1 MDPTIK
7 FDGYANDYTAGRPG
21 YSAKLLDCFCNRFNM
36 SADSVIADIGSGTG
50 KFAAF
55 LLQRGSTVY
64 AVEPNNDMRRVAEE
78 ELMGYSGFNSVA
90 GGAEDTTLEDSSVDF
105 ITTAQAFHWFD
116 VIKFRQECARI
127 IRPQGKVFLIWNVR
141 EEEDSVNRELRQIYT
156 KYCPN
161 FVGFNGGIVKDD
173 PRIREFFFD
182 NYEHV
187 SFDHPLML
195 DREKFI
201 SRSLSGSYSIKE
213 GDKDYEEY
221 MRQVLEVFDK
231 YSVNGMVTIG
241 NSSEAY
247 IGCVN

>member
-21 YSAKLLDCFCNRFNM
+21 YSHSLIDSFYKDFGM
-36 SADSVIADIGSGTG
+36 SPDSDVADIGSGTG

-55 LLQRGSTVY
+55 LLKRGSTVY
-64 AVEPNNDMRRVAEE
+64 AVEPNSDMRRVAEA
-78 ELMGYSGFNSVA
+78 ELSSYSNFHSVN
-90 GGAEDTTLEDSSVDF
+90 GGAEDTSLEDSSVDF

-116 VIKFRQECARI
+116 VEKFREECRRI
-127 IRPQGKVFLIWNVR
+127 IRRGGKVFLIWNVR
-141 EEEDSVNRELRQIYT
+141 DEEDPVNRELHAIYT
-156 KYCPN
+156 KYCPD

-182 NYEHV
+182 KYEHI
-187 SFDHPLML
+187 SFNHPLTL

-213 GDKDYEEY
+213 GDKDYDEY
-221 MRQVLEVFDK
+221 MSKILDVFDR
-231 YSVNGMVTIG
+231 YSKNGLVTIR
-241 NSSEAY
+241 NNSEAY